1 MTRRE
6 FMKGVAVAAA
16 APLGLARAQTTEAV
30 RLHAFSKPLHWLG
43 YDGLA
48 EAMAQAGCG
57 GIDLAV
63 RPKGH
68 VEPERVEQDLPRAV
82 EAARKQGLAV
92 RMIVTA
98 IRAADEPLAE
108 RTLKTA
114 AQCGVQIYRMG
125 YFAYDHEAGVEG
137 TIERLRPQ
145 TAALA
150 ALNQR
155 CGITG
160 CYQNHYAWNDTLFGG
175 SVWDVHAV
183 LKGLDPQWIGCQY
196 DVRHA
201 VAEAGGSWGV
211 AMRLIAPY
219 IRSVCLKDFCLGQ
232 EKRGLG
238 AGRCFRRRRTGAV
251 GTFPEIDEHAQ
262 AGGAGLGPLR
272 MAPVHAGRGRA
283 ARGRAAPD
291 RRGEDEARRRFLQG
305 AVREGRGEGGLRR
318 RWRRPGRRYACG
330 LAAQDESDRKG
341 RRP

>member
-1 MTRRE
+1 MGGRGDINMTRRG
-6 FMKGVAVAAA
+6 FLKGAAVAAA
-16 APLGLARAQTTEAV
+16 APLGMARSQTPETV
-30 RLHAFSKPLHWLG
+30 RLHAFSKPLQWLG
-43 YDGLA
+43 YDDLA

-114 AQCGVQIYRMG
+114 AQCGVQVYRMG

-150 ALNQR
+150 ALNRR

-219 IRSVCLKDFCLGQ
+219 IRSVCLKDFVWAKKKEVWRPDDVFGGEGQ
-232 EKRGLG
+232 VPW
-238 AGRCFRRRRTGAV
+238 GRFLKLMNTLKLEVPASVHCEWPLFTPEEAALPEGERRRIAV
-251 GTFPEIDEHAQ
+251 AKMKRDVDFFQAQ
-262 AGGAGLGPLR
+262 YAKAGVKAG
-272 MAPVHAGRGRA
+272 
-283 ARGRAAPD
+283 
-291 RRGEDEARRRFLQG
+291 
-305 AVREGRGEGGLRR
+305 
-318 RWRRPGRRYACG
+318 
-330 LAAQDESDRKG
+330 
-341 RRP
+341 